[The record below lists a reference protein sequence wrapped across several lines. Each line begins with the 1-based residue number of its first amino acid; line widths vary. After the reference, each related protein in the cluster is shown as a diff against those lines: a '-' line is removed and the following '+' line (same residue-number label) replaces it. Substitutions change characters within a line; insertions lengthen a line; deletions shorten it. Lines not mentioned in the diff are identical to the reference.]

1 MWTGTAHLTSGKIGM
16 THKGAIQH
24 QLRTGIDWIG
34 GNKAK
39 HTGYPI
45 AGLGGVIVDMDAEP
59 IRDLFVHANITGL
72 TTKNRAAG
80 KSAMLRMVCPTGAN
94 ISFASEMVFIGA
106 KPTVLTSGKQSLL
119 SLTCFNSEL
128 SGVLAVFGEE
138 D

>member
-24 QLRTGIDWIG
+24 QMRTGIDWTA

-39 HTGYPI
+39 HTAVSHGH
-45 AGLGGVIVDMDAEP
+45 GVIVDMDAEP

-80 KSAMLRMVCPTGAN
+80 KSSMLRMICPTGN
-94 ISFASEMVFIGA
+94 SISFDSQMTFIGA

-119 SLTCFNSEL
+119 SLTCFSSEL
-128 SGVLAVFGEE
+128 SGVVAVFGEE

>member
-1 MWTGTAHLTSGKIGM
+1 M
-16 THKGAIQH
+16 
-24 QLRTGIDWIG
+24 RTGIDWIG
-34 GNKAK
+34 GNKSQHGDVSPGDVGP
-39 HTGYPI
+39 HTHGI
-45 AGLGGVIVDMDAEP
+45 IVDMDAEP
-59 IRDLFVHANITGL
+59 IRDLFVHSNITGL

-80 KSAMLRMVCPTGAN
+80 NSSMLRMVCPTGN
-94 ISFASEMVFIGA
+94 SISFASEMVFIGA

>member
-1 MWTGTAHLTSGKIGM
+1 M
-16 THKGAIQH
+16 
-24 QLRTGIDWIG
+24 
-34 GNKAK
+34 
-39 HTGYPI
+39 
-45 AGLGGVIVDMDAEP
+45 
-59 IRDLFVHANITGL
+59 FVHSNITGL

-80 KSAMLRMVCPTGAN
+80 KSSMLRMVCPTGN
-94 ISFASEMVFIGA
+94 SISFASEMVFIGA